1 MENLVPR
8 EAYDVDG
15 SGYRERL
22 GMVSG
27 ILFGF
32 AMAVVFLFLT
42 PTMVGFGLRILI
54 IPVSNPIDGRI
65 WLAHLDKYLPRS
77 IVRSRFWKALFQTLS
92 KEDVFDD

>member
-8 EAYDVDG
+8 EAYDVDE

-42 PTMVGFGLRILI
+42 HRWSDLVGA
-54 IPVSNPIDGRI
+54 S
-65 WLAHLDKYLPRS
+65 
-77 IVRSRFWKALFQTLS
+77 
-92 KEDVFDD
+92 